1 MRSKESQATGS
12 VRSLYPRSWG
22 ALRRGDVLVGAIS
35 YVPVNLILLGLPLL
49 VYALVLRRRGKPGKE
64 ILDRLGL
71 RFASPENY
79 AWALGILLLTG
90 ALAVWATRS
99 IPEEVLRSPNVAVSQ
114 YESLSLSAGTVLL
127 VLVRETFYVAL
138 GEELLF
144 RGLLGGVLFRRLG
157 FASGN
162 MSQTALFLVPHLALL
177 LVSLGLWRL
186 VLVQLVAG
194 WLLGWLRFRS
204 GSVLPGWMAHSLT
217 NALGALAVLSSG
229 S

>member
-1 MRSKESQATGS
+1 M
-12 VRSLYPRSWG
+12 
-22 ALRRGDVLVGAIS
+22 
-35 YVPVNLILLGLPLL
+35 
-49 VYALVLRRRGKPGKE
+49 VLRRRGKPGKE

-157 FASGN
+157 FALGN
-162 MSQTALFLVPHLALL
+162 LLQTALFLLPHLALL
-177 LVSLGLWRL
+177 LVSFGLWRL

-204 GSVLPGWMAHSLT
+204 GSVLPGWTAHSLT
-217 NALGALAVLSSG
+217 NALGAFAILSSG

>member
-1 MRSKESQATGS
+1 M
-12 VRSLYPRSWG
+12 
-22 ALRRGDVLVGAIS
+22 
-35 YVPVNLILLGLPLL
+35 
-49 VYALVLRRRGKPGKE
+49 
-64 ILDRLGL
+64 
-71 RFASPENY
+71 
-79 AWALGILLLTG
+79 LTG
-90 ALAVWATRS
+90 VLAVWTTRG
-99 IPEEVLRSPNVAVSQ
+99 IPEDVLRSPNVAVSQ
-114 YESLSLSAGTVLL
+114 YEGLGLGASTVLL

-204 GSVLPGWMAHSLT
+204 DSVLPGWAAHSLT

>member
-1 MRSKESQATGS
+1 M
-12 VRSLYPRSWG
+12 
-22 ALRRGDVLVGAIS
+22 
-35 YVPVNLILLGLPLL
+35 PVNLILLGLPVL
-49 VYALVLRRRGKPGKE
+49 VYALVLRRRGEPRKG
-64 ILDRLGL
+64 IFDRLGL
-71 RFASPENY
+71 RSALPSHY
-79 AWALGILLLTG
+79 AWAVGVFVLVG

-99 IPEEVLRSPNVAVSQ
+99 IPEEVLRGPNLAASQ
-114 YESLSLSAGTVLL
+114 YAGLSLGVGSVLL
-127 VLVRETFYVAL
+127 VLLREAFYVAL

-157 FASGN
+157 FAVGN
-162 MSQTALFLVPHLALL
+162 LLQTALFLLPHLPLL

-217 NALGALAVLSSG
+217 NVLGAFAALSSG